1 MELPMLTFDFRK
13 EQGPDFGRELKRLA
27 ALTADMEGTRKG
39 IPPERLAGGDAP
51 VLDRWMLGVKAAPCL
66 AGLSTG
72 HPLLPGENR
81 MIGTS
86 ALWLM
91 SEDKTWARTLS
102 RWYRLGRP
110 LGDIDL
116 QS

>member
-1 MELPMLTFDFRK
+1 MLMFDHRK
-13 EQGPDFGRELKRLA
+13 EQGPVFGRELERLA
-27 ALTADMEGTRKG
+27 RLLSDLEGIRRG
-39 IPPERLAGGDAP
+39 VPPERLAGEDAP
-51 VLDRWMLGVKAAPCL
+51 ILDRWMLGVKAAPYL

-86 ALWLM
+86 TVWMM
-91 SEDKTWARTLS
+91 SKDMCWARTLS

-110 LGDIDL
+110 LDDVDL

>member
-1 MELPMLTFDFRK
+1 MLMFAPRK
-13 EQGPDFGRELKRLA
+13 EQGPLFRREL
-27 ALTADMEGTRKG
+27 
-39 IPPERLAGGDAP
+39 ERLAGLRADMEEIQRGVPPDRLSGDDAP
-51 VLDRWMLGVKAAPCL
+51 VLDRWVLGLKAAPYL

-110 LGDIDL
+110 LGDINL
-116 QS
+116 RF

>member
-1 MELPMLTFDFRK
+1 MLTFDPRK
-13 EQGPDFGRELKRLA
+13 KLGSEYETEVNRLA
-27 ALTADMEGTRKG
+27 RLLADMEGIRQG
-39 IPPERLAGGDAP
+39 IPPDRLAGGDAP
-51 VLDRWMLGVKAAPCL
+51 ILDRWMLGLKTAPYL

-72 HPLLPGENR
+72 HPLLPGQNR

-86 ALWLM
+86 AVWMM
-91 SEDKTWARTLS
+91 SEDRTWARTLS

-110 LGDIDL
+110 FGETDL

>member
-1 MELPMLTFDFRK
+1 MLTFDLRK

-27 ALTADMEGTRKG
+27 SLATDMEGIRNG
-39 IPPERLAGGDAP
+39 IPPEQLAGGDAP
-51 VLDRWMLGVKAAPCL
+51 ILDRWMLGLKATPYL

-72 HPLLPGENR
+72 HPLLPGQNR

-86 ALWLM
+86 ALWMM
-91 SEDKTWARTLS
+91 SEDRAWARTLS

-110 LGDIDL
+110 FGETDL